1 MGYAPAMHATVTKT
15 RRRVVVDQRAL
26 AQAIGSRI
34 RAARIRAGLTQQQ
47 LAGDRYTKAYISAL
61 ELGHAKPSMAALDY
75 LAPRLGTTSDRIVAD
90 PSRTW
95 TRLEADVALAGGDLD
110 GARVAYEGLLDDAID
125 PGVVAELELG
135 LAETFCRLG
144 RPTEAIRPADG
155 ARRKFLD
162 ASRMSEADRA
172 QYWLASA
179 HYQMDDPPEA
189 RRLLREILD
198 RAEPTIDPDMT
209 VRVRIALAQTESG
222 LGEHRVALA
231 YLEEARDAANALD
244 LRRRGSFLAA
254 LAKGRAKTGD
264 LEGAIRA
271 GTEALQVFRLA
282 EAGRDQARVEN
293 ELATIYIRLGDR
305 TRARGLLADARAIL
319 KRAEEQ
325 FLLADI
331 TDSEAQIAL
340 EDGDPST
347 AFDLATQARQQ
358 ALEASNHK
366 ALIDSLLTAGR
377 ALEALERR
385 PEALGLYE
393 EAANNL
399 GENTGPTARRREVYG
414 AWADALAAEGRHA
427 DAYAV
432 AKRALG

>member
-1 MGYAPAMHATVTKT
+1 MHATVTKT

-95 TRLEADVALAGGDLD
+95 SRLEADVALAGGDLD

-144 RPTEAIRPADG
+144 RPSDAIRPADD
-155 ARRKFLD
+155 ARRRFIE
-162 ASRMSEADRA
+162 ASRQPEADRA

-179 HYQMDDPPEA
+179 HSQMDDQVEA
-189 RRLLREILD
+189 RRMLREILE
-198 RAEPTIDPDMT
+198 RADPATDPDMA
-209 VRVRIALAQTESG
+209 VRVRIALAQTEG
-222 LGEHRVALA
+222 LIGEPRIALA
-231 YLEEARDAANALD
+231 YLEEAREAANALD
-244 LRRRGSFLAA
+244 LRRRGIFLMQ
-254 LAKGRAKTGD
+254 LATSRAKVGD
-264 LEGAIRA
+264 LEGAIRS
-271 GTEALQVFRLA
+271 GTEALQVCRLA

-293 ELATIYIRLGDR
+293 ELATLYLKLGDR
-305 TRARGLLADARAIL
+305 NRARGLLADARAIL
-319 KRAEEQ
+319 KRSEEHA
-325 FLLADI
+325 LLADI
-331 TDSEAQIAL
+331 TDTEAQVAL
-340 EDGDPST
+340 DDGDADS
-347 AFDLATQARQQ
+347 ALQLASDAQSQART
-358 ALEASNHK
+358 AGNTK
-366 ALIDSLLTAGR
+366 ALVDSLVTAGR
-377 ALEALERR
+377 ALETLGRR
-385 PEALGLYE
+385 SEALQRYE
-393 EAANNL
+393 EAATSL
-399 GENTGPTARRREVYG
+399 GDDVGPTARRRKVYG
-414 AWADALAAEGRHA
+414 AWAEALAAEGRHA